1 MVLDSSARILV
12 TGQADPSGQFSIAR
26 LMGGSIT
33 TAATVEITG
42 RVVTATGRGIRNAIV
57 TMTDSFGN
65 AKIVRTNMFG
75 FFRFDDVR
83 VGNNVIM
90 TVSAKAYSFDQP
102 MMVLNVQDTISDLQ
116 FVATQ

>member
-1 MVLDSSARILV
+1 
-12 TGQADPSGQFSIAR
+12 
-26 LMGGSIT
+26 
-33 TAATVEITG
+33 
-42 RVVTATGRGIRNAIV
+42 
-57 TMTDSFGN
+57 
-65 AKIVRTNMFG
+65 MFG

-90 TVSAKAYSFDQP
+90 TVSAKAYSFDEP